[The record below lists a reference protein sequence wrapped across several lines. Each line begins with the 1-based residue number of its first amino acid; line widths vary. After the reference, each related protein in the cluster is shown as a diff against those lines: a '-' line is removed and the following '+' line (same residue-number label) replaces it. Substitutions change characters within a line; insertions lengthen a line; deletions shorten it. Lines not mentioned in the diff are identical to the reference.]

1 MTERPSR
8 SGSGRAGGGERRR
21 PPRSVQAPSERRR
34 TEDVARGAAF
44 DVLREVADS
53 DAYANLVL
61 PPLLR
66 ARRIVGRDAG
76 FATELAYGTLRLRGR
91 YDAIIAQ
98 VASRELGTI
107 DPPVLDLLRL
117 GTHQLLGMRVPAHA
131 AVSETVALAR
141 SRAGV
146 GSAQFVNAVLRK
158 IALHDTAEWLALI
171 ESGARHDELETLAI
185 RESHP
190 SWIVRALREALVGHG
205 RPAAELEALLHADN
219 EAPEVTLVARP
230 GLVEREELLAE
241 LRSGARVGPWTP
253 TAIRLTGGD
262 PGAIRAVRDGRAGV
276 QDEGS
281 QLVTLALVAAEL
293 TTESAAD
300 APGERWLDLC
310 AGPGGKAALLAALAA
325 QQGAHLV
332 ANEVLPHR
340 ALLVERSLAAI
351 PDGVAE
357 VRCGDGR
364 AIGGEEPGHY
374 DRVLLDAPCTG
385 LGALRRRPEARWRRS
400 PADLSALG
408 VLQRQLLGSAID
420 ACRPG
425 GVVAYVTCSPHVAE
439 TTLVVKDVLRKRTDA
454 EVIDATAAVVAAS
467 RGQIDLGPGP
477 SVQLW
482 PHVHRTDAMHLTL
495 IRRTAAPG
503 AVR

>member
-1 MTERPSR
+1 MTERP
-8 SGSGRAGGGERRR
+8 AGGDPSRVVRHR
-21 PPRSVQAPSERRR
+21 PARSVQTPAQRRR
-34 TEDVARGAAF
+34 IEDVARGAAF

-66 ARRIVGRDAG
+66 ARRITGRDAG

-98 VASRELGTI
+98 VASRDLATI

-117 GTHQLLGMRVPAHA
+117 GCHQLLSMRVPAHA

-141 SRAGV
+141 SRAGA

-158 IALHDTAEWLALI
+158 ISVRDSAEWLAAI
-171 ESGARHDELETLAI
+171 GGVAPGDPLEALAI
-185 RESHP
+185 RASHP
-190 SWIVRALREALVGHG
+190 SWIVRGLREALIGHG
-205 RPAAELEALLHADN
+205 RAAAELEALLQADN

-230 GLVEREELLAE
+230 GLVERDDLVAE
-241 LRSGARVGPWTP
+241 LHGSARPGPWTP
-253 TAIRLTGGD
+253 TAVLLSGGD

-281 QLVTLALVAAEL
+281 QLVTLALVAAEVQ
-293 TTESAAD
+293 S
-300 APGERWLDLC
+300 PGGSDGAGEVWLDLC

-325 QQGAHLV
+325 QRGARLV
-332 ANEVLPHR
+332 ANEALPHR
-340 ALLVERSLAAI
+340 ALLVERSLVAI
-351 PDGVAE
+351 PPGVVE

-364 AIGGEEPGHY
+364 AIGAQEPGRYH
-374 DRVLLDAPCTG
+374 RVLLDAPCTG
-385 LGALRRRPEARWRRS
+385 LGALRRRPEARWRRV

-408 VLQRQLLGSAID
+408 VLQRELLGSAID

-425 GVVAYVTCSPHVAE
+425 GVVAYVTCSPHLAE
-439 TTLVVKDVLRKRTDA
+439 TTLVVKDVLRKRADA
-454 EVIDATAAVVAAS
+454 GVIDATAAVRSVSGGA
-467 RGQIDLGPGP
+467 IDVGSGP

-482 PHVHRTDAMHLTL
+482 PHLHGTDGMHLTL
-495 IRRTAAPG
+495 IRRTSGDGTA
-503 AVR
+503 R